1 MGEGHGL
8 AHAEPELN
16 LAHAAREPARD
27 ISRPARGARAPQ
39 VGTDSAEAL
48 LKVSDLSIS
57 FGGVHALRDVSLEI
71 PKGSITAV
79 IGPNGAGKTTLF
91 NCVTGVYKGDN
102 GSVQLAGRELTGLK
116 PHRVAQ
122 LGLART
128 FQNIELFSR
137 MSVLDNVLL
146 GRHRHMKSG
155 PIRSILFSK
164 KVVEEE
170 VAQRRRV
177 EEILDFLDLQFARD
191 RFVGHLAYGV
201 RKKVELARALA
212 LEPELLLL
220 DEPSAGL
227 NAEEKEDLVHVV
239 RDIRDEL
246 GTTIAIVEHDMGLV
260 MGISDRVVV
269 LDHGVKIADGT
280 PAEVTADPE
289 VIRAYLGDDSTT
301 QSAIGDAV
309 PDAPNTPD
317 APVSGP
323 APKRAAPATE
333 PAEPLLTC
341 HNLEVFYGKYLQVL
355 RGVSIDVAPGQVVA
369 VLGPNGAGK
378 TTLIRTIM
386 GLIDDQPERGE
397 VRLEGKVVNK
407 WDTGKRVQ
415 SGIACVPEGREVFPE
430 LNVRE
435 NLVMGLWSAK
445 GANLNDSLEH
455 VYKLFPRLKERDRQ
469 QAGTLSGGEQQMLA
483 IGRALM
489 SRPKILLLDEPSLGL
504 APLVVKDIFETLKGL
519 ADDGISLLLVEQNAR
534 VALGF
539 ADHGYILEGGR
550 VVLSDPA
557 NELLDNPDVQEF
569 YLGLKQA
576 DSVKGYRRYKRRR
589 RWG

>member
-1 MGEGHGL
+1 V
-8 AHAEPELN
+8 ADAQPELVPAGAPQE
-16 LAHAAREPARD
+16 AHEPARD
-27 ISRPARGARAPQ
+27 ISTPARGASAPQ
-39 VGTDSAEAL
+39 LDSGAAQAL

-57 FGGVHALRDVSLEI
+57 FGGVHALKRVSLEI
-71 PKGSITAV
+71 AKGSITAV

-91 NCVTGVYKGDN
+91 NCVTGVYKGDT
-102 GSVQLAGRELTGLK
+102 GSVQLMGRELTGLK
-116 PHRVAQ
+116 PHEVAK

-155 PIRSILFSK
+155 PIRSLLFSK

-212 LEPELLLL
+212 LEPDLLLL
-220 DEPSAGL
+220 DEPSAGM
-227 NAEEKEDLVHVV
+227 NAEEKEELVHVV

-269 LDHGVKIADGT
+269 LDHGEKIADGT
-280 PAEVTADPE
+280 PAEVTKDPE

-309 PDAPNTPD
+309 TE
-317 APVSGP
+317 
-323 APKRAAPATE
+323 RAPAESADPAVVQIASRPKEKPET
-333 PAEPLLTC
+333 AEPLLAC

-355 RGVSIDVAPGQVVA
+355 RGVSLDVTPGQVVA

-397 VRLEGKVVNK
+397 VRLEGTVVNG

-415 SGIACVPEGREVFPE
+415 AGVACVPEGREVFAE

-435 NLVMGLWSAK
+435 NLIMGMWASK
-445 GANLNDSLEH
+445 KANQADSLDH
-455 VYKLFPRLKERDRQ
+455 VYQLFPRLKERDRQ

-504 APLVVKDIFETLKGL
+504 APLVVRDIFDTLRGL
-519 ADDGISLLLVEQNAR
+519 ANDGISLLLVEQNAR
-534 VALGF
+534 VALSF

-550 VVLSDPA
+550 VVLSEPA
-557 NELLDNPDVQEF
+557 SELLENPDVQEF